1 MPPTPT
7 KAGVS
12 KQKRK
17 EAKQKK
23 ALFLLVPLLLIV
35 AFIQVPKL
43 MKSGGESTTA
53 AATTGAADSAPAS
66 TDAAAPAPAD
76 TSGGALATAPAAPV
90 VPTGPVQL
98 VDSDLPPATDPGQ
111 LQTFDRF
118 VSKDPFQQQVK
129 PPAGGQPTG
138 PTPGKGGTTP
148 PGDTGTTTPEVLPN
162 AAELVVNGVLE
173 SVKIGASFPASDP
186 TFRLVSIDGKT
197 QTIHIG
203 LVRGSFSTGV
213 STIELE
219 VGKKLTLVSQ
229 PDGIRYEIE
238 LQDLTTMSGDSTTTP
253 ASATPTDATTPAS
266 TTPSD
271 STTPA
276 DSTATTTSGQ

>member
-1 MPPTPT
+1 MPPIPN
-7 KAGVS
+7 KAEVS

-23 ALFLLVPLLLIV
+23 VLFLLVPLLLII

-43 MKSGGESTTA
+43 MKSGGGSTTA
-53 AATTGAADSAPAS
+53 AATTGAADTAPAS
-66 TDAAAPAPAD
+66 TAAAPAD
-76 TSGGALATAPAAPV
+76 TSGGAPAATTPAAPV
-90 VPTGPVQL
+90 LPTGPVQL
-98 VDSDLPPATDPGQ
+98 VNSDLPPAADPGQ

-118 VSKDPFQQQVK
+118 VGEDPFQQQVK
-129 PPAGGQPTG
+129 PPTG
-138 PTPGKGGTTP
+138 DQSTGSTPGKGGTTP
-148 PGDTGTTTPEVLPN
+148 PGDTGPTTPEVLPN

-197 QTIHIG
+197 KTIHIG

-213 STIELE
+213 PTIELQ

-238 LQDLTTMSGDSTTTP
+238 LKDLTTTSGDSTTTP
-253 ASATPTDATTPAS
+253 ASATPAASTTPAS
-266 TTPSD
+266 TTPTD

-276 DSTATTTSGQ
+276 DPAATTASGQ